1 MFLPLYFKTDF
12 MDCLVIGGG
21 DVAYRKIQV
30 LQKAGCKVVVISPR
44 ISPEVS
50 RLVDESKIAY
60 IRRKYQYGDCMGNQ
74 LVIVATGDPV
84 VDKQVSDEARALGIP
99 VNVVDV
105 PKLCSVIFPAVERD
119 EPLVVAVSTGGIAP
133 FMAAELRNKL
143 RSTVAGWSRWVT
155 IAGRFR
161 DLVKHNIRNQVERN
175 RLYKKFLSAGQPPE
189 DYNPPDTE
197 ELEVWLLWLENMP
210 GRNGDE

>member
-1 MFLPLYFKTDF
+1 MYLPLYFKTDY
-12 MDCLVIGGG
+12 MDCLVLGGG
-21 DVAYRKIQV
+21 DVAYRKIKI
-30 LQKAGCKVVVISPR
+30 LQDAGCKVLVVSPE
-44 ISPEVS
+44 ISPEVA

-74 LVIVATGDPV
+74 LVIAATGDPV
-84 VDKQVSDEARALGIP
+84 VDRQISDEARALGIP

-119 EPLVVAVSTGGIAP
+119 EPLVVSVSTGGMAP
-133 FMAAELRNKL
+133 FMAAELRNRL
-143 RSTVAGWSRWVT
+143 HNTVAGWSRWVS

-161 DLVKHNIRNQVERN
+161 DLVKKNVANQLERN
-175 RLYKKFLSAGQPPE
+175 RLYRKFLSAGQPPE
-189 DYNPPDTE
+189 DYLPPESE
-197 ELEVWLLWLENMP
+197 ELGVWLAWLENMP